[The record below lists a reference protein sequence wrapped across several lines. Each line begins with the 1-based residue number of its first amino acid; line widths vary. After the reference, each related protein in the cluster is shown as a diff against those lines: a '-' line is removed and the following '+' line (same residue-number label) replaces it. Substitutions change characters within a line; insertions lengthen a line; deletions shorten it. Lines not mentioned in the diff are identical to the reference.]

1 MGELYEAAFGAASP
15 IAWYQQC
22 ARAAVAFIF
31 GLVLVRLAG
40 KRAFGHWAAVDIV
53 LSVIVGSSLS
63 RAITGTVPL
72 GGTLAGTAVLVAL
85 YRGSAQAAAAL
96 PWVSRLV
103 EGRPDDLARDGR
115 LDEAALRRNAMSRR
129 ALDEALRQK
138 TVEDIAETRRVT
150 LEPSGQVSVFKK
162 ES

>member
-1 MGELYEAAFGAASP
+1 MRDVYEAVFGTGAP
-15 IAWYQQC
+15 IEWYQQC
-22 ARAAVAFIF
+22 ARAVVVFLF
-31 GLVLVRLAG
+31 GLALVRLAG

-63 RAITGTVPL
+63 RTITGTVPL
-72 GGTLAGTAVLVAL
+72 GATLAGTAVLAAL
-85 YRGSAQAAAAL
+85 YRGSAQAAALL

-103 EGRPDDLARDGR
+103 EGRPQELARDGR
-115 LDEAALRRNAMSRR
+115 VDEAALKRAAMSRC

-138 TVEDIAETRRVT
+138 NVESVGETRRVT
-150 LEPSGQVSVFKK
+150 LEPGGQISVFKK